1 MLNTPIYRR
10 IVTVTVAA
18 SLALGP
24 VAPIFAQ
31 KKFAL
36 TIENIMRGPGL
47 YGYEPNNV
55 RWSGDG
61 SASADGPAAQQCPAG
76 GSTAE
81 PFVLLGEAHAT
92 CLLS

>member
-1 MLNTPIYRR
+1 MLNTPTCRR

-61 SASADGPAAQQCPAG
+61 SKIYFSLEAGERSDRPSQRHLRRRIATAAACAS
-76 GSTAE
+76 
-81 PFVLLGEAHAT
+81 
-92 CLLS
+92 